1 MLKIM
6 LKEADSQ
13 NKQCLTGNNYIMN
26 SISQNKQYNNL
37 LMNSVYKYLTISTIL
52 PKPFQFFI
60 TVYKH
65 HHQRT

>member
-1 MLKIM
+1 M

-13 NKQCLTGNNYIMN
+13 HKQCLKGNTYIMN
-26 SISQNKQYNNL
+26 SVSQNKQYNNL
-37 LMNSVYKYLTISTIL
+37 LMNSVYKYLTDSSFL

-60 TVYKH
+60 IVYNH